1 MNKQGKRPAN
11 KQGKKARETKKGATF
26 QVTENAFLMEFLMAQ
41 MPGKSRSK
49 VKLLLSRKQ
58 VLVDG
63 KPTSQYNH
71 PLKVG
76 QGVEISKGSQASY
89 KSVKEARD
97 LAIVYQ
103 DAEIIVIEKPAGL
116 LSIGTDREKRATA
129 YSLLSNYV
137 KEQDPEN
144 KVFVVHRLDRETS
157 GLMMFAKNEEVKYHL
172 QELWTN
178 TVIERTYIA
187 IVEGYVEEKEGVISS
202 YLVEGKTF
210 VVHSS
215 QNPKA
220 GKKAVTNFKTLQ
232 RKKGFSL
239 LKVNLD
245 TGRKNQIRVHMQ
257 DIGHSIVGDKKYGA
271 TVSPLRRLGLHAQ
284 QLSFSHP
291 ISGKKIAFESE
302 IPEEFKRLFN

>member
-1 MNKQGKRPAN
+1 MDRKGRGAAKGRSE
-11 KQGKKARETKKGATF
+11 KAAGNKKGASF
-26 QVTENAFLMEFLMAQ
+26 QVTENAGLMEFLMVQ
-41 MPGKSRSK
+41 MPSKSRSK

-63 KPTSQYNH
+63 KPISQYNH
-71 PLKVG
+71 PLTPG
-76 QGVEISKGSQASY
+76 QKVEIGKGKQESY
-89 KSVKEARD
+89 RAVKEARE
-97 LAIVYQ
+97 LSIVYE
-103 DAEIIVIEKPAGL
+103 DEELVVIDKPAGL

-137 KEQDPEN
+137 KEQDPDN
-144 KVFVVHRLDRETS
+144 KIFVVHRLDRETS
-157 GLMMFAKNEEVKYHL
+157 GLMMFARSEEVKYHL
-172 QELWTN
+172 QELWAN
-178 TVIERTYIA
+178 TVIERAYIA
-187 IVEGYVEEKEGVISS
+187 VVEGHVKKDEDVITS

-220 GKKAVTNFKTLQ
+220 GKKAITNYKTLQ
-232 RKKGFSL
+232 RKRGFSL

-271 TVSPLRRLGLHAQ
+271 TVSPLKRLGLHAQ

-291 ISGKKIAFESE
+291 ISGKKIFFESE
-302 IPEEFKRLFN
+302 TPEVFMRLFK